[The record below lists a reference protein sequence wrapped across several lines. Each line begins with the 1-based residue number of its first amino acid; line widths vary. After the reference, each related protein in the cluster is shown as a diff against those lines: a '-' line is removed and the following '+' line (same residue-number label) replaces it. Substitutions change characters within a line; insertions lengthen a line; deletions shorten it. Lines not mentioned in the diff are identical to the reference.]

1 MTQRPRRA
9 GLPGGPSASTFS
21 GEMGLAGILKRWAG
35 RLLAR
40 RQTGSG
46 KPGGRHGALGRRGER
61 LAERRL
67 RRMGYRI
74 LARNFRA
81 AGAEIDLVALDGT
94 TLVFLE
100 VKTRLSLSA
109 GRPEEAVDSR
119 KQLRLRRAAQAYLA
133 RQPLELRSRPVR
145 FDVAALTQSGLRT
158 RLALFKD
165 AFR

>member
-1 MTQRPRRA
+1 
-9 GLPGGPSASTFS
+9 
-21 GEMGLAGILKRWAG
+21 
-35 RLLAR
+35 
-40 RQTGSG
+40 
-46 KPGGRHGALGRRGER
+46 
-61 LAERRL
+61 
-67 RRMGYRI
+67 MGYRI